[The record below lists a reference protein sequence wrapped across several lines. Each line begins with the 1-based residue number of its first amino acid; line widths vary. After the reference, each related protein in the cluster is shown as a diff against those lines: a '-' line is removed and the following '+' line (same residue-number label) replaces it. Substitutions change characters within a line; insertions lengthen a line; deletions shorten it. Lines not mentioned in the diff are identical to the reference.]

1 MLSRKL
7 IKYIQ
12 SLSHKKF
19 RDADNVFIAEG
30 PKIIL
35 EFLTSKTFECELICA
50 LPQWINNIDKDLLN
64 DIEVHEVDDILLNR
78 LSLLATPNKVLAV
91 FKKDATEVAPELD
104 NRLTL
109 MLDDIKDPGNFGSII
124 RIVDWF
130 GLTNVVCSFGSVDC
144 YNPKV
149 VQGSMGSLARVNII
163 YTDLSRFLRQYSHL
177 KSYAA
182 TLKGASVYNLNGIM
196 EGILIIGNE
205 SFGVNPSLL
214 ELATDQVAIPR
225 HGQAESLNAAVAAG
239 IILSHLCSKM
249 N

>member
-19 RDADNVFIAEG
+19 RDADNAFIAEG

-50 LPQWINNIDKDLLN
+50 LPQWINNFDKDLLN
-64 DIEVHEVDDILLNR
+64 DIEVHEVDEILLSR
-78 LSLLATPNKVLAV
+78 LSGLATPNKVLAV
-91 FKKDATEVAPELD
+91 FKKSFNEVSPDLN

-109 MLDDIKDPGNFGSII
+109 MLDDTKDPGNFGSII
-124 RIVDWF
+124 RVADWF
-130 GLTNVVCSFGSVDC
+130 SLKNVICSSGCVDC

-163 YTDLSRFLRQYSHL
+163 YTDLPPFLRQYSHL

-182 TLKGASVYNLNGIM
+182 TLTGASIYNLNGIM
-196 EGILIIGNE
+196 EGIVIIGNE

-214 ELATDQVAIPR
+214 KLATDQISIPR
-225 HGQAESLNAAVAAG
+225 YGQAESLNAAVAAG
-239 IILSHLCSKM
+239 IVLSHMVVK
-249 N
+249 

>member
-19 RDADNVFIAEG
+19 RDTDNVFIAEG

-50 LPQWINNIDKDLLN
+50 LPQWINNIDKDLLD
-64 DIEVHEVDDILLNR
+64 DIEVHEVDDLMLNR
-78 LSLLATPNKVLAV
+78 LSALATPNKVLAV
-91 FKKDATEVAPELD
+91 FKKRFTDVAPDLD
-104 NRLTL
+104 GRLTL

-124 RIVDWF
+124 RIADWF
-130 GLTNVVCSFGSVDC
+130 GLKNVICSSGSVDC

-149 VQGSMGSLARVNII
+149 VQGSMGSLTRVSVI
-163 YTDLSRFLRQYSHL
+163 YTDLPLFIRQNSHL
-177 KSYAA
+177 KLYAA
-182 TLKGASVYNLNGIM
+182 TLTGTSIYNLNGIR

-205 SFGVNPSLL
+205 SFGVNSSIL
-214 ELATDQVAIPR
+214 ELATDQISIPR
-225 HGQAESLNAAVAAG
+225 SGQAESLNAAVATG
-239 IILSHLCSKM
+239 IILSHLGVR
-249 N
+249 